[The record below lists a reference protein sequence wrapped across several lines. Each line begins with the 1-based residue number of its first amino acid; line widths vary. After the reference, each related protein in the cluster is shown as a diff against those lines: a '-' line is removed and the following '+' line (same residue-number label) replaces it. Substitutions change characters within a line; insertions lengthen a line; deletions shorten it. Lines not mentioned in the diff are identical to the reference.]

1 MVMYKVK
8 TGAVFVFF
16 VLLIQDVSS
25 TLSKS
30 DRGKK
35 KKDAEEAVVEKKMVN
50 SGFQSLTDIYCQKI
64 W

>member
-1 MVMYKVK
+1 MVMYTVK
-8 TGAVFVFF
+8 TGAVLVFF

-35 KKDAEEAVVEKKMVN
+35 KKDGEEAVVEKKMVN
-50 SGFQSLTDIYCQKI
+50 SGFQSNF
-64 W
+64 

>member
-64 W
+64 